1 MFVFSMIS
9 EFVGY
14 FLFLTADC
22 KGFIH
27 LLGAREKC
35 VRLYFCGLLI
45 FAYVFVCDVYKLRL

>member
-35 VRLYFCGLLI
+35 VRLYFCE
-45 FAYVFVCDVYKLRL
+45 FAYFRVCICV